1 MKSDV
6 LRISVSSTVYDVMQ
20 LEEAA
25 KEVADEITAPRP
37 EGETVV
43 QDIQVLLKSD
53 ANPISVRDLKV
64 WKENLHFE
72 VED

>member
-1 MKSDV
+1 MFA
-6 LRISVSSTVYDVMQ
+6 YYQ

-37 EGETVV
+37 EGESEV

-53 ANPISVRDLKV
+53 ANPIAVRDLKV
-64 WKENLHFE
+64 SFS
-72 VED
+72 